1 MDKILLSIN
10 PEYADKIINGEKRFE
25 YRKFVPKN
33 DISSII
39 IYETKPVRKIIAE
52 AEVIGIIMLTPENL
66 WLETKRFS
74 GITKEQFDD
83 YFHERHVAY
92 AYKLGRITVY
102 KKPMELKDFGL
113 KSPPQSFV
121 YIKK

>member
-74 GITKEQFDD
+74 GITKEQ
-83 YFHERHVAY
+83 RHVAY